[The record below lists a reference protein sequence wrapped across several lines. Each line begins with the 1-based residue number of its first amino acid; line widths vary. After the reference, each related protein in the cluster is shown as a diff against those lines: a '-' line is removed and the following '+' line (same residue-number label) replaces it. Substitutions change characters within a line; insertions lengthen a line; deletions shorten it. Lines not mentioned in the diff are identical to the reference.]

1 LSGHKWHCPE
11 RPTWIRKLTPYNVGV
26 LPPSLMRTNYMRDIT
41 PKNRNSLCLQKAGL
55 CDGLDPAVAT
65 INFVSWQNHWK
76 TRSCDHASFFTSPS
90 RGRNQVVV
98 RALDTPLS
106 YVAQVWG
113 VICRFYSLSN
123 PPLACI
129 YKCQRDRHQ
138 EWMDLQRYAHIYL
151 YTHYQLQ
158 TMVSM
163 RLWALLSL
171 SSLVVAAK
179 V

>member
-1 LSGHKWHCPE
+1 MS
-11 RPTWIRKLTPYNVGV
+11 V
-26 LPPSLMRTNYMRDIT
+26 LPPKFSHENQLHPRHRTKESQLFVSSENW
-41 PKNRNSLCLQKAGL
+41 L
-55 CDGLDPAVAT
+55 CDGLDAAVAT
-65 INFVSWQNHWK
+65 INFVSWQNHCK
-76 TRSCDHASFFTSPS
+76 TRSCDHAGFFTSPS